1 MGVLKTVLWILLGYY
16 LLRVIGRL
24 LRPWL
29 LAYAR
34 RKTDEF
40 FQQASPNGGGH
51 PSQPA
56 PEGEVTIDK
65 KPAGRPGPAP
75 KVGEYIEYE
84 ELD

>member
-1 MGVLKTVLWILLGYY
+1 MGVLKTVFWILLGFY
-16 LLRVIGRL
+16 LLKLIGRL

-34 RKTDEF
+34 KKTDEF
-40 FQQASPNGGGH
+40 FQQASPNGGGRY
-51 PSQPA
+51 SQPA

-65 KPAGRPGPAP
+65 KPPGRAHTAHE
-75 KVGEYIEYE
+75 VGEYIEYE